1 MAADIKSGEK
11 QRALKKIDK
20 YHEER
25 EAVNA
30 VVGSAQVAENLDK
43 DLKELRTVVKDTFKG
58 APAAVQ
64 QKQKS
69 NAKALQFEGYSG
81 RRQ

>member
-1 MAADIKSGEK
+1 
-11 QRALKKIDK
+11 
-20 YHEER
+20 
-25 EAVNA
+25 
-30 VVGSAQVAENLDK
+30 VVGSAEVAENLAN
-43 DLKELRTVVKDTFKG
+43 DLKNLKTIVKDTFKG
-58 APAAVQ
+58 APAAVL